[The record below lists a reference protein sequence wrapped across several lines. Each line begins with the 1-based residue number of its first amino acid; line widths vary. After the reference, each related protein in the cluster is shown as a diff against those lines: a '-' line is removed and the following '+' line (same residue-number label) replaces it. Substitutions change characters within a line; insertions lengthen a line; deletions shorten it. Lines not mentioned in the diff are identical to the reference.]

1 MEDENKI
8 QWLQENYPFFSS
20 VRYGNKKEYK
30 EYLGIIINSDTTITS
45 MYNFEEINTAEAR
58 KHFIELGEQWWWE
71 SNRLI
76 PINLFLRSQIEPFSE
91 CILNM
96 NTKDCEVLWGPET
109 SLSNIIQKRIKRRS
123 VQLVRKID

>member
-58 KHFIELGEQWWWE
+58 KHFIELGEQWWW
-71 SNRLI
+71 
-76 PINLFLRSQIEPFSE
+76 
-91 CILNM
+91 
-96 NTKDCEVLWGPET
+96 
-109 SLSNIIQKRIKRRS
+109 
-123 VQLVRKID
+123 

>member
-1 MEDENKI
+1 M
-8 QWLQENYPFFSS
+8 LS
-20 VRYGNKKEYK
+20 
-30 EYLGIIINSDTTITS
+30 
-45 MYNFEEINTAEAR
+45 AEAR

-76 PINLFLRSQIEPFSE
+76 PINLFLRSQIEPFNS

-109 SLSNIIQKRIKRRS
+109 SLTNIIQKIIKRRS